1 MLTQSRFNS
10 VPHWQRSLLYLTVSG
25 LAVTGLAWM
34 ALHYASGGFAG
45 EDRPYALL
53 HQLMV
58 LHGILGY
65 ATAVAVGMFLG
76 QHVATGW
83 RSGRNLA
90 TGLSVAVLF
99 GALMGTALVLYY
111 SGEDALRTLAS
122 LSHQMLGLGLI
133 AAVPLH
139 VARHRARRAL
149 PRAAAMQRGRHDPD
163 SAKV

>member
-99 GALMGTALVLYY
+99 GALIGTALVLYY
-111 SGEDALRTLAS
+111 SGEEWLRTVAS
-122 LSHQMLGLGLI
+122 LSHQILGLGLI
-133 AAVPLH
+133 LTVPLH
-139 VARHRARRAL
+139 VAHHRTRRVL
-149 PRAAAMQRGRHDPD
+149 PRMAGAKNGGRDAD
-163 SAKV
+163 SANV